1 MSVAALV
8 LVRML
13 IGLAAL
19 ATTSWIVVRFGS
31 WRLYLALIA
40 LGASAACA
48 SIWLYSKRA
57 VPPIGDCAMPSRVG
71 ELGSICGYQRPEDL
85 ELLPSQNIVLA
96 SEERTGGRL
105 MGLRV
110 DDLGAGPFQLWPT
123 EDDAVAKMRHGVVG
137 DPTCLPPDASSFA
150 PQGLSVSDHSAT
162 GGPIRV
168 AVVAHVG
175 RETIQFFDFVSEPL
189 AHLSWRGC
197 IFYPEHT
204 TGNDVALLS
213 DGSLVATNFL
223 PEGTGEV
230 GDRYRLRGSLGLDT
244 GDVLA
249 WSSENGWTHVTN
261 TNGAMPNGIIA
272 SRDESTFYFAD
283 AGNWRVAIV
292 PTKTA
297 PLQSTRVRVGGAP
310 DNLTLTR
317 NGTILATVV
326 TLGGDLPFLCSVGG
340 RECRLGWAVWEVDP
354 QTHVA
359 NEVLENDG
367 KALGSATTALEV
379 GKYLFIG
386 TMVDDRIGVYRRF

>member
-1 MSVAALV
+1 VTTLV
-8 LVRML
+8 L
-13 IGLAAL
+13 IGMVIVL
-19 ATTSWIVVRFGS
+19 ATLVAMSWLIVRLGS
-31 WRLYLALIA
+31 WRLYFAAVALVGSVA
-40 LGASAACA
+40 FA
-48 SIWLYSKRA
+48 SIWLYSQRA
-57 VPPIGDCAMPSRVG
+57 VPPIRDCAMPSRVG

-85 ELLPSQNIVLA
+85 ELISSQNIVVA

-123 EDDAVAKMRHGVVG
+123 VEDAVVKPQRGMVG
-137 DPTCLPPDASSFA
+137 DPTCSHPDASSFA
-150 PQGLSVSDHSAT
+150 PQGLSVSDRSAT

-175 RETIQFFDFVSEPL
+175 RETIQFFDFVSEPR

-204 TGNDVALLS
+204 TGNDVALFN

-223 PEGTGEV
+223 PAGTGEA

-249 WSSENGWTHVTN
+249 WSSDLGWTHVAN

-272 SRDESTFYFAD
+272 ARDESTFYFAD

-292 PTKTA
+292 PRKD
-297 PLQSTRVRVGGAP
+297 PSLHSIRVRVGGAP

-317 NGTILATVV
+317 TGSILATVV
-326 TLGGDLPFLCSVGG
+326 TLGGDLPTLCSVGG

-354 QTHVA
+354 ETHLA
-359 NEVLENDG
+359 AEVLENDG
-367 KALGSATTALEV
+367 RALGSATTALEV
-379 GKYLFIG
+379 GRYLFIG

>member
-13 IGLAAL
+13 IVLAAL
-19 ATTSWIVVRFGS
+19 VAMSWLIVRFGS
-31 WRLYLALIA
+31 WRLFFAALALV
-40 LGASAACA
+40 GSVACA

-57 VPPIGDCAMPSRVG
+57 VPPVGDCAMPSRVG
-71 ELGSICGYQRPEDL
+71 ELGAICGYQRPEDL
-85 ELLPSQNIVLA
+85 ELISSQNIVVA
-96 SEERTGGRL
+96 SEERSGGRL

-123 EDDAVAKMRHGVVG
+123 TDDAVAKTQRGVAG
-137 DPTCLPPDASSFA
+137 DPTCLPPDPSSFS
-150 PQGLSVSDHSAT
+150 PQGLSVSDHGAT
-162 GGPIRV
+162 GGTIRV

-175 RETIQFFDFVSEPL
+175 RETIQFFDFASEPR

-204 TGNDVALLS
+204 TGNDVALFN
-213 DGSLVATNFL
+213 DGSLVATNYL
-223 PEGTGEV
+223 PEGAGEI
-230 GDRYRLRGSLGLDT
+230 GDRYRLRGSFGLDT

-249 WSSENGWTHVTN
+249 WSSDGGWRHVAN

-292 PTKTA
+292 PTKA
-297 PLQSTRVRVGGAP
+297 AALQSTRVRVGGAP

-317 NGTILATVV
+317 TGRILATVV
-326 TLGGDLPFLCSVGG
+326 TLGGDVPFLCSVGG
-340 RECRLGWAVWEVDP
+340 RECRLGWAVWEVDAE
-354 QTHVA
+354 THLA
-359 NEVLENDG
+359 AEVLENDG
-367 KALGSATTALEV
+367 KALASATTALEV

-386 TMVDDRIGVYRRF
+386 TMVDDRIGVYQRF